1 MKKWMFIIIWIILNT
16 FDLWYQSEFV
26 VEVECEIVVVSVV
39 GVSVHHVGPVVGPVV
54 VVNAR
59 ESGIRVGV
67 LWVGTSDIW
76 LRIFFNIGLEEL
88 VIEVK
93 CEIVIISVVGVSIF
107 IVGPLVSPVVVVD
120 ARESAV
126 RVRVLWVGTSDIWLR
141 IFHSFGCE
149 EWFVFGSC
157 PVVGPVV
164 VVEAGES
171 GIWMG
176 VLWVGASDIW
186 LRIFSVFLLSKIASE
201 VEVGPVV
208 GPVIVV
214 EAAESGIWMGVLWVG
229 TSDIWLR
236 IFSVFLLS
244 KIASKVEVGPVVSPV
259 IMVEWR
265 ESGVWMSILWI
276 GSSDVW
282 LWVFSVFLLS
292 KTVHVGPV
300 VSPVIMVE
308 TAESRIWMGVLW
320 VSTSDIWLRIFS
332 NLSQMLSLSAES
344 NSVRCS
350 DQSKILHIYF
360 KINLLIIYQN

>member
-1 MKKWMFIIIWIILNT
+1 MFIIIWIILNT

-229 TSDIWLR
+229 TSDIWL
-236 IFSVFLLS
+236 
-244 KIASKVEVGPVVSPV
+244 
-259 IMVEWR
+259 
-265 ESGVWMSILWI
+265 
-276 GSSDVW
+276 
-282 LWVFSVFLLS
+282 WVFSVFLLS

-320 VSTSDIWLRIFS
+320 VSASDIWLRIFS

>member
-176 VLWVGASDIW
+176 VLWVGASN
-186 LRIFSVFLLSKIASE
+186 
-201 VEVGPVV
+201 
-208 GPVIVV
+208 
-214 EAAESGIWMGVLWVG
+214 
-229 TSDIWLR
+229 IWLR

-244 KIASKVEVGPVVSPV
+244 KIASKVEVGPVVGPV

-320 VSTSDIWLRIFS
+320 VSASDIWLRIFS

>member
-186 LRIFSVFLLSKIASE
+186 LRIFSVFLLSKIAS
-201 VEVGPVV
+201 
-208 GPVIVV
+208 
-214 EAAESGIWMGVLWVG
+214 
-229 TSDIWLR
+229 
-236 IFSVFLLS
+236 
-244 KIASKVEVGPVVSPV
+244 KVEVGPVVSPV

-320 VSTSDIWLRIFS
+320 VSASDIWLRIFS

>member
-1 MKKWMFIIIWIILNT
+1 MFIIIWIILNT

-176 VLWVGASDIW
+176 VLWVGASN
-186 LRIFSVFLLSKIASE
+186 
-201 VEVGPVV
+201 
-208 GPVIVV
+208 
-214 EAAESGIWMGVLWVG
+214 
-229 TSDIWLR
+229 IWLR

-265 ESGVWMSILWI
+265 ESGVWVSILWI

-320 VSTSDIWLRIFS
+320 VSASDIWLRIFS